1 MIALNSEDRR
11 DADLRT
17 SIGVSLSVL
26 GPLSL
31 SDGVSEVRVDIGVG
45 GQKNIEAGLGGI

>member
-17 SIGVSLSVL
+17 SIGVSLSVP
-26 GPLSL
+26 GPLLL

-45 GQKNIEAGLGGI
+45 GQKNIEAGLGAV